1 MSVILAL
8 EHASTLI
15 FSSQIIT
22 ACEGG
27 AWQGKQAMRVAV
39 RPNCVAA
46 LTDELFVAKS
56 VVATVRVR
64 ARPSLVACAITL
76 WDHSQ
81 MMSAQATEGD
91 A

>member
-8 EHASTLI
+8 ELASTLI

-56 VVATVRVR
+56 VVATVRR
-64 ARPSLVACAITL
+64 GR
-76 WDHSQ
+76 HSSHVQ
-81 MMSAQATEGD
+81 LHFGTIHR
-91 A
+91 